1 MPSNATFFPFLPF
14 FQTIPVLILMN
25 LLLATLLAS
34 LGSKRFTEPCA
45 RGYVLSD
52 LLQFFSIRFAGD
64 FYHGDKISVYGFIA
78 VRDAVDQLRNY
89 IFHRSSD
96 HAQDITQ
103 DARDLLLNPPVRGI
117 WAPYSIIVEYC
128 LKVKSNGGDVAE
140 EQDSVLM
147 DGCFDFRQ
155 SPMAPDVQLHR
166 VRLFGPLGPLDIR
179 FALLRFAVE
188 ATIDVKIKRAMAG
201 YSLRTVA
208 AYTCGYSDKIV
219 LYDVSAPSLPSA

>member
-1 MPSNATFFPFLPF
+1 M
-14 FQTIPVLILMN
+14 
-25 LLLATLLAS
+25 
-34 LGSKRFTEPCA
+34 
-45 RGYVLSD
+45 
-52 LLQFFSIRFAGD
+52 
-64 FYHGDKISVYGFIA
+64 
-78 VRDAVDQLRNY
+78 
-89 IFHRSSD
+89 
-96 HAQDITQ
+96 
-103 DARDLLLNPPVRGI
+103 LNPPVRGI